1 MGKKRFIKKVEEPI
15 EAKVGQKQYI
25 SFSFELLHD
34 ASYSDCTE
42 HSFFIHFLQRL
53 KKLCTLDWNEINK
66 SDRHGFGYEK
76 IPIDQIKK
84 NISIAKDIDY
94 LFSFRATGDN
104 HVFSGFREGN
114 VFKVVF
120 IESKFGDIYNH

>member
-42 HSFFIHFLQRL
+42 HSFFI
-53 KKLCTLDWNEINK
+53 
-66 SDRHGFGYEK
+66 
-76 IPIDQIKK
+76 
-84 NISIAKDIDY
+84 IAV
-94 LFSFRATGDN
+94 R
-104 HVFSGFREGN
+104 
-114 VFKVVF
+114 
-120 IESKFGDIYNH
+120 